1 MGPND
6 TNTTTAEGESARPQ
20 SDRAGKRVESPPPPP
35 GVHFTSQHRKVWD
48 YLCAVLR
55 EEGVPHKVGGIV
67 LAVAVIDFVRWVKVE
82 LQLRDFETMNRGS
95 FMVTTPNGHTQPH
108 QLFYTAKALKEGLL
122 KCLPDACLT
131 VPSMLIAKS
140 KMEDPDPQ
148 DDLFDALL
156 DHAQS
161 HPSALPV

>member
-6 TNTTTAEGESARPQ
+6 TNAAADGAAEARPS
-20 SDRAGKRVESPPPPP
+20 SDRAGKRLESPAPPP

-48 YLCAVLR
+48 YLCAALR
-55 EEGVPHKVGGIV
+55 DEGVPHKVAGMV
-67 LAVAVIDFVRWVKVE
+67 LALAVTDFVRWVKVE
-82 LQLRDFETMNRGS
+82 LQLRDYESVNNGS
-95 FMVTTPNGHTQPH
+95 FMVTTPNGHAQPH
-108 QLFYTAKALKEGLL
+108 QLYYTAKSLKEALL

-131 VPSMLIAKS
+131 VPAMLIAKS
-140 KMEDPDPQ
+140 KMDDPNPQ

>member
-6 TNTTTAEGESARPQ
+6 TNAAADEAADARPVP
-20 SDRAGKRVESPPPPP
+20 DRAGKRIESPPPPP

-48 YLCAVLR
+48 YLCKVLR
-55 EEGVPHKVGGIV
+55 EEGVPHKVGGVV
-67 LAVAVIDFVRWVKVE
+67 LAIAVVDFVRWVDAE
-82 LQLRDFETMNRGS
+82 LRLRDYEKVNGG
-95 FMVTTPNGHTQPH
+95 FMVITPNGHSQPH
-108 QLFYTAKALKEGLL
+108 QLYYVAKSLKEGLL

-161 HPSALPV
+161 HPSISPA

>member
-6 TNTTTAEGESARPQ
+6 TNTAGEGGAGARPA
-20 SDRAGKRVESPPPPP
+20 SDRAGKRIESPPPPP

-48 YLCAVLR
+48 YLCLMLR
-55 EEGVPHKVGGIV
+55 EENVPHKVGGVV
-67 LAVAVIDFVRWVKVE
+67 LAIAAVDFVRWVKAE
-82 LQLRDFETMNRGS
+82 LQLRDYETMNNGS
-95 FMVTTPNGHTQPH
+95 FMVTTPNGHVQPH
-108 QLFYTAKALKEGLL
+108 QLYFVAKGLKEGLL

-140 KMEDPDPQ
+140 KIEEPDPQ
-148 DDLFDALL
+148 DDLFDLIL

-161 HPSALPV
+161 HPSALPA